1 MRGATVKYET
11 RISVVGGLVTG
22 LLLLAVAVPLSAQS
36 GAEGPPVYSLARALR
51 VALVNSQTLKETEMD
66 LERARQQVKEAWS
79 SVLPDIRGSAT
90 YTRNVLQQQIFLP
103 AQFFDPGAGPGE
115 LRAVRIGSDNSW
127 QAALTASQPI
137 FEYTAFVGLGA
148 ASKFEALQSERVRG
162 SAQQVVTAVRLA
174 YFNVLLAEESVRLIQ
189 GSIDRV
195 SQTLEETRAMNR
207 AGTASTYDVL
217 RLEVQLSNLVPNLR
231 RAEFDLEASRR
242 SLLVEMGL
250 YPEDEVMVE
259 GHLNEVDLVD
269 LSQNSAENAALL
281 AVSGVGVPSDV
292 NFDEVVQLALQRRT
306 DMRQIRANI
315 LLEQA
320 NLQAQKAEYYP
331 KLSLVG
337 NYNISAQQDGS
348 PVFFGEN
355 SNQRTTLGSAGLV
368 VELPI
373 FTGFS
378 RNARVQQVRANIR
391 QDEYQLE
398 RAELE
403 AVNELRSMMDNVN
416 EARDRAASQKQ
427 AVAQARR
434 GFEIA
439 SAQYNAGIGTRLETT
454 EAELALTQS
463 EFNYA
468 QAIYD
473 YLVARARLELSA
485 GIVPEEAG
493 SFATQTDR

>member
-1 MRGATVKYET
+1 MSYRTMKSAAL
-11 RISVVGGLVTG
+11 GLVAG
-22 LLLLAVAVPLSAQS
+22 AVFLAAAVPSSAQS
-36 GAEGPPVYSLARALR
+36 RVEEPQVYSLARALR
-51 VALVNSQTLKETEMD
+51 VALVQSQTLKDTEMD

-79 SVLPDIRGSAT
+79 NVLPDIRGSAT
-90 YTRNVLQQQIFLP
+90 YTRNVLRQQIFLP

-115 LRAVRIGSDNSW
+115 LRAVQIGSDNSW
-127 QAALTASQPI
+127 QASLTASQPL

-148 ASKFEALQSERVRG
+148 ASKFEALQVERVRG
-162 SAQQVVTAVRLA
+162 SAQQVVTSVRIS
-174 YFNVLLAEESVRLIQ
+174 YFNVLLAQENVRLIQ

-207 AGTASTYDVL
+207 AGTASAYDVL

-231 RAEFDLEASRR
+231 RAEFDLEASHRA
-242 SLLVEMGL
+242 LLVEMGL
-250 YPEDEVMVE
+250 DPADEVILE
-259 GHLNEVDLVD
+259 GRLNEVDLGD
-269 LSQNSAENAALL
+269 LGRNSPENAALL
-281 AVSGVGVPSDV
+281 AVSGVGVPADV
-292 NFDEVVQLALQRRT
+292 NFDEVARLALQRRS
-306 DMRQIRANI
+306 DVRQLRSSI
-315 LLEQA
+315 LLEEA
-320 NLQAQKAEYYP
+320 NLEAQKAEYYP

-337 NYNISAQQDGS
+337 NYSISAQQDGS
-348 PVFFGEN
+348 PVFFGES
-355 SNQRTTLGSAGLV
+355 SNQRTTLGTAGLM

-373 FTGFS
+373 FVGFS

-391 QDEYQLE
+391 QNEYRLE
-398 RAELE
+398 RTELQ

-416 EARDRAASQKQ
+416 EARTRAASQKQ

-468 QAIYD
+468 QAVYD
-473 YLVARARLELSA
+473 YLVARASLELSA
-485 GIVPEEAG
+485 GLVPEEAG